1 MVVTFVVDISNESE
15 VREAY
20 LALEYSFKKF
30 GLLPD
35 NVSSNKSLPNK
46 SLDVFPADGICY
58 SCSVVDDTH
67 IKHDTYLRQ
76 SVKRGLSSK
85 YDVYT
90 LFKGSYIKYND
101 RKSIPRKAAEVREE
115 WKRNKWVATD
125 GLVLRD
131 IVIETKSKTGLGA
144 LIFGCNVSSQHVRFK
159 RVSSDSNIPI
169 QE

>member
-1 MVVTFVVDISNESE
+1 MIVTFAVDISNESE

-20 LALEYSFKKF
+20 LALESSFKKF

-35 NVSSNKSLPNK
+35 NVSSNKSLE
-46 SLDVFPADGICY
+46 VFPADGICY
-58 SCSVVDDTH
+58 SCSVVDDAHT
-67 IKHDTYLRQ
+67 KHETYLRQ
-76 SVKRGLSSK
+76 SVKRGLNSK

-90 LFKGSYIKYND
+90 LLKGSYIKYDD

-159 RVSSDSNIPI
+159 QVSLDLNIPA

>member
-1 MVVTFVVDISNESE
+1 MIVTFAVDISNESE

-20 LALEYSFKKF
+20 LALESSFRKF
-30 GLLPD
+30 GLLSD
-35 NVSSNKSLPNK
+35 NTGSAKSLN
-46 SLDVFPADGICY
+46 VFPAEGVCY
-58 SCSVVDDTH
+58 LCSVVDDDTH
-67 IKHDTYLRQ
+67 VKHETRLRQ
-76 SVKRGLSSK
+76 SVKRGLDSK

-90 LFKGSYIKYND
+90 LLKGSYIKYDD

-131 IVIETKSKTGLGA
+131 IVIETKSKTCLGA

-159 RVSSDSNIPI
+159 QVSLDLNIPA